1 MARQINLDAMHQ
13 RHRALTEAIASTY
26 HEAASVCLNRHYI
39 SPVSITLSDNGT
51 VAVAD
56 VVWEVPDQRTLDA
69 WANDID
75 TTEAGAYCCVIA
87 AVEFAR
93 GLFAVRRAETGT
105 GADYYV
111 GPLGSGEN
119 DLEGCQR
126 LEVSGVNA
134 GADSD
139 VAARLQQKIRQA
151 QRGRSNLPALA
162 GVIGFAAKLLM
173 IGDVPEQA

>member
-1 MARQINLDAMHQ
+1 
-13 RHRALTEAIASTY
+13 
-26 HEAASVCLNRHYI
+26 
-39 SPVSITLSDNGT
+39 VSITLSDNGT
-51 VAVAD
+51 AALAD
-56 VVWEVPDQRTLDA
+56 VFWDVPDQRTLDA
-69 WANDID
+69 WANEID
-75 TTEAGAYCCVIA
+75 TTEVGAYCCVIA

-111 GPLGSGEN
+111 GPLGSGED

-134 GADSD
+134 GADGD
-139 VAARLQQKIRQA
+139 VAARLQQKIQQA

-162 GVIGFAAKLLM
+162 GVIGFAAKLLE
-173 IGDVPEQA
+173 ISDVPEQA